1 MDRRTFVSSITSI
14 SIVGLAGCS
23 AVGNDIEAVEYEDK
37 MLVASLED
45 EHDVSVLEVLAE
57 DDSRVYS
64 TDVGTE
70 TRVELF
76 DVTSGPRS
84 FTDDGIDDPIQ
95 TFTVRGVD
103 SEEESVGDVEIE
115 YDPDLQI
122 EDLEIDLSEAQIE
135 YTVTNAGEGP
145 IEVDPTVRF
154 EQKGVPVQVDT
165 TVPVQAGTTNHTAP
179 EFPHPYQ
186 TDFDEAHWSDDTAF
200 VLSSGES
207 EQITLE
213 DEPIIGIDAD
223 FPDNVVVGGHPG
235 EIIQDVEVDEPIESD
250 TVPLDTEE
258 ITIELII
265 ESSAE
270 PQEAT
275 KDFVADVVFSD
286 TTVHRNE
293 GTDIPTRGYHYQM
306 KVIPE
311 NAEVASF
318 GPAE

>member
-23 AVGNDIEAVEYEDK
+23 AVGNDIESVEYEDK
-37 MLVASLED
+37 MLVASLEE

-76 DVTSGPRS
+76 DVISGPRS

-95 TFTVRGVD
+95 TLTIRGVD
-103 SEEESVGDVEIE
+103 NEEEPVGEVEIE
-115 YDPDLQI
+115 YAPDLEI

-135 YTVTNAGEGP
+135 YTVTNVGEGP
-145 IEVDPTVRF
+145 IEVDPRVRF
-154 EQKGVPVQVDT
+154 EQKEMPTQIDIQKNT
-165 TVPVQAGTTNHTAP
+165 PLK
-179 EFPHPYQ
+179 FPYSGPFSDQ
-186 TDFDEAHWSDDTAF
+186 TKFDEPHWVDDTAV

-213 DEPIIGIDAD
+213 DDPIIGIDANM
-223 FPDNVVVGGHPG
+223 PDDTVRNQGENLQDLVV
-235 EIIQDVEVDEPIESD
+235 EEPIESD
-250 TVPLDTEE
+250 TIPLDTEE
-258 ITIELII
+258 ITIDLTI
-265 ESSAE
+265 ESNAE
-270 PQEAT
+270 PKET
-275 KDFVADVVFSD
+275 RKNFVADVVFSD
-286 TTVHRNE
+286 ITVYRNE
-293 GTDIPTRGYHYQM
+293 GVNQIGRGYVYHA

-311 NAEVASF
+311 NADVASF
-318 GPAE
+318 GPVE